1 MNKKI
6 WLLVI
11 LLGIWGTISFAKPV
25 QAVEYNEASANHV
38 AISRLGTFLN
48 SRLRER
54 LSDKTLGYIEG
65 DSISFNVFDSGSD
78 RLEAWCEQL
87 SSSLD
92 ASMKYS
98 GYVYLPT
105 DAGVLSGNSNDGTIN
120 MTLNSQS
127 GDVTITRIKNKITQS
142 ANPNVNIPFSY
153 SFSAWSHTI
162 FGWTQVNDRA
172 GNGSF
177 SVFPSVSVEDAPKL
191 EIESKSE
198 QFDMPAEIPDTP
210 ESYIQVS
217 QRMKD
222 STLKYEWITK
232 PDSRMRGEEVQQ
244 AEAKVTD
251 TLGEYVHTETIT
263 LNFKNNRLSAEEVP
277 QNINLGTDNSMLDF
291 SKFVKDIKLGNQS
304 VSSEDY
310 TVELLDGLSTDTV
323 GTKTAKVRVTL
334 KSDTSKAI
342 ELEVPVIVG
351 WGNSIAYRA
360 YDIFGDGRTVASFP
374 LLDRGDKL
382 FIVAS
387 QGQHDD
393 NEQIHSASGSIQS
406 GDNYYAF
413 DWFDMLN
420 QIEPKKLDDS
430 VGGNKS
436 IAAKALDHKKDKLKD
451 WGEKQEVHIGD
462 VVRAWHYE
470 ESKVDWYHDGEKQ
483 PWSGMSGIH
492 SIYYEITKDGYRPLH
507 FNHLKPK
514 KDIKIPIY
522 TTQED
527 LDKKVN
533 DYIDL
538 NGNSDVIIKGFSQ
551 YPDTTVSGEQKGKI
565 LAEETLTTGKII
577 QYEYEVTFT
586 VGDGDLSLSVPKTLT
601 FNEFTKSKDE
611 QVIQRKYSG
620 NLGLAVKD
628 SRGRGKQGNWRVTA
642 KVDKTA
648 DLAPYL
654 IFRDD
659 DSQDEYL
666 SQGATIY
673 SQEKQADPTEPLNVE
688 ISGQWTKDKGIFL
701 KVPSKN
707 NLLSKTYSTVIT
719 WNLVE
724 GP

>member
-1 MNKKI
+1 MKKKI
-6 WLLVI
+6 GFALI
-11 LLGIWGTISFAKPV
+11 LFGIFGSLSCTKPAYANV
-25 QAVEYNEASANHV
+25 YNEASANDV
-38 AISRLGTFLN
+38 AERRLTEFLKGKF
-48 SRLRER
+48 L
-54 LSDKTLGYIEG
+54 DKSLDKPLGYVKG
-65 DSISFNVFDSGSD
+65 DSISFNVFDSGKT
-78 RLEAWCEQL
+78 RLEAWVEDGRSNL
-87 SSSLD
+87 NN
-92 ASMKYS
+92 SMSYKKYCWIPNDS
-98 GYVYLPT
+98 
-105 DAGVLSGNSNDGTIN
+105 GVLSGTSSDGTFKV
-120 MTLNSQS
+120 TLNSQS
-127 GDVTITRIKNKITQS
+127 GEVKVTRVKNKPTKDVYLDIRL
-142 ANPNVNIPFSY
+142 PYSY
-153 SFSAWSHTI
+153 LYEAWRWSLSWYQVDDREGSGTIAIAPTISSFE
-162 FGWTQVNDRA
+162 N
-172 GNGSF
+172 
-177 SVFPSVSVEDAPKL
+177 APELK
-191 EIESKSE
+191 IKPKSE
-198 QFDMPAEIPDTP
+198 QFEMPTEIPDTP

-232 PDSRMRGEEVQQ
+232 PDPRMRGEEIQQVQ
-244 AEAKVTD
+244 AKVTD
-251 TLGEYVHTETIT
+251 TLGEYVHTKTVT
-263 LNFKNNRLSAEEVP
+263 LNFKNNRLSAVVNP
-277 QNINLGTDNSMLDF
+277 QTVNLGMENSMLDF
-291 SKFVKDIKLGNQS
+291 SKFVKDVKLGNQPL
-304 VSSEDY
+304 SSKDY
-310 TVELLDGLSTDTV
+310 TVELVNGFSTDTV

-374 LLDRGDKL
+374 LLDRGEKL

-420 QIEPKKLDDS
+420 QTEPKKLDDS

-436 IAAKALDHKKDKLKD
+436 IAAKASDHKKDKLKE

-470 ESKVDWYHDGEKQ
+470 ESKVDWYHDGGKQ
-483 PWSGMSGIH
+483 PWAGIDGIK
-492 SIYYEITKDGYRPLH
+492 SIYYEITKVGYRPLH

-522 TTQED
+522 TTKEE
-527 LDKKVN
+527 LDKNVN

-538 NGNSDVIIKGFSQ
+538 NGNTDVKIKGFSQ
-551 YPDTTVSGEQKGKI
+551 YPDTKTSGVQKGKI
-565 LAEETLTTGKII
+565 VVEEKLNSGKTI

-586 VGDGDLSLSVPKTLT
+586 VGEGDLSLSVPKTLT
-601 FNEFTKSKDE
+601 FKEFTKSKDE
-611 QVIQRKYSG
+611 QVIQRKDAG

-654 IFRDD
+654 IFRDGN
-659 DSQDEYL
+659 SQDKYL
-666 SQGATIY
+666 SQTATIY
-673 SQEKQADPTEPLNVE
+673 SQEKQSEP
-688 ISGQWTKDKGIFL
+688 
-701 KVPSKN
+701 
-707 NLLSKTYSTVIT
+707 
-719 WNLVE
+719 
-724 GP
+724 

>member
-1 MNKKI
+1 
-6 WLLVI
+6 
-11 LLGIWGTISFAKPV
+11 
-25 QAVEYNEASANHV
+25 
-38 AISRLGTFLN
+38 
-48 SRLRER
+48 
-54 LSDKTLGYIEG
+54 
-65 DSISFNVFDSGSD
+65 
-78 RLEAWCEQL
+78 
-87 SSSLD
+87 
-92 ASMKYS
+92 
-98 GYVYLPT
+98 
-105 DAGVLSGNSNDGTIN
+105 
-120 MTLNSQS
+120 
-127 GDVTITRIKNKITQS
+127 
-142 ANPNVNIPFSY
+142 
-153 SFSAWSHTI
+153 
-162 FGWTQVNDRA
+162 
-172 GNGSF
+172 
-177 SVFPSVSVEDAPKL
+177 
-191 EIESKSE
+191 
-198 QFDMPAEIPDTP
+198 
-210 ESYIQVS
+210 
-217 QRMKD
+217 
-222 STLKYEWITK
+222 
-232 PDSRMRGEEVQQ
+232 
-244 AEAKVTD
+244 
-251 TLGEYVHTETIT
+251 
-263 LNFKNNRLSAEEVP
+263 
-277 QNINLGTDNSMLDF
+277 
-291 SKFVKDIKLGNQS
+291 

-323 GTKTAKVRVTL
+323 GTKTAKVKVTL

>member
-38 AISRLGTFLN
+38 AMSRLGNYIN
-48 SRLRER
+48 SKLLDS
-54 LSDKTLGYIEG
+54 LSDKTLGYVKG
-65 DSISFNVFDSGSD
+65 DSISFNIFDSGKN
-78 RLEAWCEQL
+78 RLEAWVEQE

-92 ASMKYS
+92 ANMKYS
-98 GYVYLPT
+98 GYVYIPN
-105 DAGVLSGNSNDGTIN
+105 DAGVLSGNSYDGTIN

-127 GDVTITRIKNKITQS
+127 GDVTITRIKNKLTQTADPS
-142 ANPNVNIPFSY
+142 VNIPFSY
-153 SFSAWSHTI
+153 LFTAWSYTL
-162 FGWTQVNDRA
+162 GWWQVNDRA
-172 GNGSF
+172 GSGSF
-177 SVFPSVSVEDAPKL
+177 DVSPTISLEDAPELK
-191 EIESKSE
+191 IEPKSE
-198 QFDMPAEIPDTP
+198 QFDMPTEIPDTP

-232 PDSRMRGEEVQQ
+232 PESRMRGEEIQQ

-251 TLGEYVHTETIT
+251 TLGEYVHTKTIT

-277 QNINLGTDNSMLDF
+277 QNINLGMDDSMLDF
-291 SKFVKDIKLGNQS
+291 SKFVKNVKLGNQPL
-304 VSSEDY
+304 SSEDY
-310 TVELLDGLSTDTV
+310 TVELLDDLSTDTV
-323 GTKTAKVRVTL
+323 GEKTAKVRVTL

-360 YDIFGDGRTVASFP
+360 YDIFGDGRTVAAFP
-374 LLDRGDKL
+374 LLDRGEKL

-393 NEQIHSASGSIQS
+393 NEQIHAASGSIQS

-420 QIEPKKLDDS
+420 QTEPKKLDDS

-436 IAAKALDHKKDKLKD
+436 IAAKASDHKKDKLKE

-470 ESKVDWYHDGEKQ
+470 ESKVDWYHDGGKQ
-483 PWSGMSGIH
+483 PWAGMSGIH
-492 SIYYEITKDGYRPLH
+492 SIYYEITKDGYRSLH

-514 KDIKIPIY
+514 KDINIPIY
-522 TTQED
+522 TTTED
-527 LDKKVN
+527 LDKN
-533 DYIDL
+533 ISDYIDL
-538 NGNSDVIIKGFSQ
+538 NGNTGVSVKGFSK
-551 YPDTTVSGEQKGKI
+551 YPDTTISGEQKGTI
-565 LAEETLTTGKII
+565 VVEESLTTGKKI

-586 VGDGDLSLSVPKTLT
+586 VGEGDLSLSVPKKLT

-659 DSQDEYL
+659 NSQDEYL

-673 SQEKQADPTEPLNVE
+673 SQEKQADPTDPLNIE

-707 NLLSKTYSTVIT
+707 KLLSKTYSTVIT